1 MTCLLQKSCCST
13 LRTATK
19 LTRIIHTH
27 LIVVQSGISLT
38 SVSKFF
44 LCISIFRQLFYS
56 PVCYFLHM
64 ELALEERERGFIF
77 LVLQHRYILKVSV
90 HCTQKRH
97 TPNTQSKKGENRVCS
112 FGAAWL
118 GIILK
123 ILLLLDI
130 PIIPFSLSHFLV
142 FQYFFTLFVSLLF
155 FFFIFLKKQSISK

>member
-13 LRTATK
+13 YCYKIDSNNSHSPYCCLEW
-19 LTRIIHTH
+19 H
-27 LIVVQSGISLT
+27 QSHVSLQ
-38 SVSKFF
+38 
-44 LCISIFRQLFYS
+44 IFPLHFHFQTTLLLPCLLFPSYGAS
-56 PVCYFLHM
+56 SGG
-64 ELALEERERGFIF
+64 ERERFYLLSFIAQIYF
-77 LVLQHRYILKVSV
+77 ESLSSF
-90 HCTQKRH
+90 CTQKRH

-155 FFFIFLKKQSISK
+155 FFFIFFKKVVYQ

>member
-1 MTCLLQKSCCST
+1 MTCLLQKSSCI
-13 LRTATK
+13 TATK
-19 LTRIIHTH
+19 LTPIIHTH

-64 ELALEERERGFIF
+64 ELALEERERFYLLSFIAQIYF
-77 LVLQHRYILKVSV
+77 ESLSSF
-90 HCTQKRH
+90 CTQKRH

-142 FQYFFTLFVSLLF
+142 FLVFFHTVCLSSFLLLHF
-155 FFFIFLKKQSISK
+155 F